1 MIKEQNNPNYKQ
13 SLDEA
18 FLISRI
24 IKVEVRVISRSR
36 RLRLIT
42 KNEIVSSI
50 HNSFSI
56 SQCSPLLCNFNDL
69 VSIHLQFLLS
79 NISSQRLTVQYFQS
93 YRRTLFSWQINTT
106 FASLERRWSTHERPL
121 PASISVWTVA
131 YLCRIAK
138 QLLFRATRLNEP
150 HQRLHILKRL
160 G

>member
-1 MIKEQNNPNYKQ
+1 MIKEQKNPNYKQ
-13 SLDEA
+13 LLDEA

-36 RLRLIT
+36 R
-42 KNEIVSSI
+42 

-79 NISSQRLTVQYFQS
+79 NISSQRLTVQYFLIGGLCFHDKS
-93 YRRTLFSWQINTT
+93 NTT

-121 PASISVWTVA
+121 PASISVRTVA

-138 QLLFRATRLNEP
+138 KLLFRATRLNEP